1 MCGRGDATGCSL
13 ISVIAPPDPLP
24 DWLIRLL
31 NDPADRSFAPTRG
44 DRPRG
49 DRASGEARMPARR
62 AGDALDGAIVKGFA
76 FGVSG
81 LVWVAVLVMT
91 TRHFLH

>member
-1 MCGRGDATGCSL
+1 M
-13 ISVIAPPDPLP
+13 APSDPLP

-31 NDPADRSFAPTRG
+31 DTAADRSFAPTRG

-49 DRASGEARMPARR
+49 EAQPPPRR
-62 AGDALDGAIVKGFA
+62 AGDALDGAIVKGFV

-81 LVWVAVLVMT
+81 LVWLAVLWMT
-91 TRHFLH
+91 ARHLLRGVVH